1 MRTLFFIVIFFS
13 ISVLAQTSPN
23 TNDRCDAI
31 PACMQISAA
40 LGMQVFSINTKYEST
55 EEKYPDPATRP
66 SLEHTINISGIIDRV
81 WNKDAC
87 IFEQQQKEN
96 CSFKVLYKGKNSA
109 EATNNQ
115 PIMFAKRISLKHF
128 KIMPDGDPVMG
139 NVLDSSYIYIP
150 QNLDVNASDSIY
162 IEGYSAYVNNYC
174 NNTCSYT
181 PIAIVVAN
189 YTVFPN
195 NSSAIKNTRARKE
208 NIVKKRDRDAIGKK
222 LKNNTARK
230 IVY

>member
-1 MRTLFFIVIFFS
+1 MSNSRKKTVHLRCS
-13 ISVLAQTSPN
+13 I
-23 TNDRCDAI
+23 
-31 PACMQISAA
+31 
-40 LGMQVFSINTKYEST
+40 
-55 EEKYPDPATRP
+55 
-66 SLEHTINISGIIDRV
+66 
-81 WNKDAC
+81 
-87 IFEQQQKEN
+87 
-96 CSFKVLYKGKNSA
+96 KGKNSA

-115 PIMFAKRISLKHF
+115 PIMFAKRISLKLF

-208 NIVKKRDRDAIGKK
+208 NIVKKRNRDAIGKK